1 MNAPKRDLTKP
12 WSARSVCALLCCFGV
27 AYALLVPPFQSP
39 DEPNHFFRAWQVSEG
54 HFFPEKMG
62 NRLGGSLPASLGQL
76 SNTFAFLRNDT
87 HAKLQGD
94 TWRLAMTIALDSEHR
109 CFTDFANT
117 AIYAPTAYIP
127 QATAIAVLRPLG
139 ATPLQLLYATRLANV
154 FVWILLIMAALHRAT
169 FLRSTL
175 VVMAL
180 LPASVCLAASAN
192 ADVVTNG
199 LCWWIIVSLIA
210 TPILPMDGKKWI
222 VLVIVSI
229 NKLIAVPLGLLGL
242 FFKNDRRT
250 LAVFIGV
257 GLMAALWWSRLA
269 QDWFIPHGA
278 YDPHFRDTQ
287 TLNSGVNPTAQLA
300 FMVENPL
307 FFVKITTKSLI
318 ESLPSMGAHFVGKFG
333 WEKNYLS
340 SGWILLLW
348 VALMATIF
356 STANP
361 LSVRQR
367 GGMMT
372 VTVLYVVAFSVTMYA
387 LWCAVGA
394 ARIDNWQGRYFV
406 PIAPVAALAV
416 ASNWLGKWQKNIHW
430 LTLLAVSAGNVAMMA
445 RILERYW

>member
-1 MNAPKRDLTKP
+1 MNVPKWGLTKP
-12 WSARSVCALLCCFGV
+12 WRTQLIGMLLCCIGF

-54 HFFPEKMG
+54 HFFPEKKDH
-62 NRLGGSLPASLGQL
+62 RLGGSLPSSLVQV
-76 SNTFAFLRNDT
+76 SDTFAFLRHDP
-87 HAKLQGD
+87 HARLSLN
-94 TWRLAMTIALDSEHR
+94 TWRKALSVPLRPEQR
-109 CFTDFANT
+109 SFTDFANT
-117 AIYAPTAYIP
+117 AIYAPTAYLP
-127 QATAIAVLRPLG
+127 QATALAVLRPLG

-154 FVWILLIMAALHRAT
+154 FVWILLIMAALHRAK

-278 YDPHFRDTQ
+278 YDPNFRDTQ

-300 FMVENPL
+300 FIVEKPV
-307 FFVKITTKSLI
+307 FFVKMSVQSFVK
-318 ESLPSMGAHFVGKFG
+318 SLPSMGAHFVGKFG
-333 WEKNYLS
+333 WEKNYLD
-340 SGWILLLW
+340 SGWIVLLW

-361 LSVRQR
+361 LTARQR

-416 ASNWLGKWQKNIHW
+416 ASNWLGKWHKNIHW
-430 LTLLAVSAGNVAMMA
+430 VSLLAVLGGNMAMMA